1 MKERRDVVESKR
13 CRLMNH
19 PSMEIL
25 IPCEPIGNC
34 GLTSVS
40 ARDSYICHF
49 HHNNKEEAFYTRVE
63 VLCLETQCNVAEMF
77 YTWDGVPE
85 WTVNP
90 QSQGFDSAVCKS
102 LATFVTGERYLGYLS
117 LPPQC
122 DDQVSLLDLS
132 PYLPPTRPL
141 RVSVSCIVDNED
153 GSAHVCALMGFAS
166 EVFIV
171 IVEPATKGKEVDHI
185 TTYRLD
191 TLRVSRLFGNH
202 SIIVTPDH
210 FIISLNY
217 YTVDEQLHLAIFAL
231 SRSDDQVLVLDED
244 SKDRLSNIVGL
255 TLSKSRKNTSTVC
268 TLSCYPFGSWK
279 ISNIGNAL
287 FDLAVSFS
295 MPFGSLIQADV
306 SNMYTLSAKL
316 NSPWAMPVALVHIP
330 LFFIFC
336 PFLILPE
343 TKTCIDIS
351 VKDKSLSVNKRIRL
365 ARRCR
370 KRRKRAL
377 IEGEVLLD
385 LDDEDWSLPA
395 DLVIMEQTS
404 KFIRIRKYRPDER
417 TRFIYA
423 KPKTLRILSIFCYLI
438 CLAGFVISMW
448 FVLTRMETSKFD
460 LLVQLGLA
468 DAASIFALAISQDLA
483 STVPWLA
490 YYLCSS
496 PS

>member
-1 MKERRDVVESKR
+1 MRECREVVESKR

-19 PSMEIL
+19 PSVEIL

-34 GLTSVS
+34 GLTSVR
-40 ARDSYICHF
+40 ARDSYLCHF
-49 HHNNKEEAFYTRVE
+49 HHHNKGEVFYTRVE
-63 VLCLETQCNVAEMF
+63 VLCLETQCNVVETF

-90 QSQGFDSAVCKS
+90 QSQGFDAAVCKS
-102 LATFVTGERYLGYLS
+102 FAAFVTGERYLGYLG
-117 LPPQC
+117 LPAKC
-122 DDQVSLLDLS
+122 DDQLSLVDLS
-132 PYLPPTRPL
+132 PYLPPMKPL
-141 RVSVSCIVDNED
+141 RVSISCITDNED
-153 GSAHVCALMGFAS
+153 GLAHVSALMDFAG

-171 IVEPATKGKEVDHI
+171 VLAPGAKDKEANHI
-185 TTYRLD
+185 KTYRLD
-191 TLRVSRLFGNH
+191 ALRISRLFGNH
-202 SIIVTPDH
+202 CTAVTPGYI
-210 FIISLNY
+210 FVSLNY
-217 YTVDEQLHLAIFAL
+217 YTLDGKLQLAIFAL
-231 SRSDDQVLVLDED
+231 SRTDSQVLCLDEEV
-244 SKDRLSNIVGL
+244 SNRLGNVVGL
-255 TLSKSRKNTSTVC
+255 TLRNDHKNPSSMC
-268 TLSCYPFGSWK
+268 TLSCHPFGSWK

-316 NSPWAMPVALVHIP
+316 NSPWAMPVALVHIL
-330 LFFIFC
+330 LFVIFC
-336 PFLILPE
+336 PFLILPG
-343 TKTCIDIS
+343 TKICVEIS
-351 VKDKSLSVNKRIRL
+351 IKDNSLQVNKRIRL

-377 IEGEVLLD
+377 IDGEVLLD
-385 LDDEDWSLPA
+385 LDDEDWSVPS

-404 KFIRIRKYRPDER
+404 KFIRMRKYRPDER

-423 KPKTLRILSIFCYLI
+423 KPKTLRTLSIFCYLI

-448 FVLTRMETSKFD
+448 FVLARMETSKFD

-490 YYLCSS
+490 YYLSS
-496 PS
+496 ILT